1 MVARSSTRHSWK
13 VIVVVIKTRY
23 NSDKSLPKTGGGGS
37 KLFNTDCNF
46 EPTCS
51 EYAKQAIE
59 AKGIL
64 AAFPIIVNRLR
75 RCNEPDK
82 VGRDLDP
89 FLENS
94 DV

>member
-1 MVARSSTRHSWK
+1 MSLLSKLSVAL
-13 VIVVVIKTRY
+13 INRY
-23 NSDKSLPKTGGGGS
+23 QRLGGGS

-75 RCNEPDK
+75 RCNETDK

>member
-1 MVARSSTRHSWK
+1 MTL
-13 VIVVVIKTRY
+13 INRY
-23 NSDKSLPKTGGGGS
+23 QSLGGGS

-59 AKGIL
+59 AKGIR
-64 AAFPIIVNRLR
+64 ASFPIIVNRLR
-75 RCNEPDK
+75 RCNDPDK

-89 FLENS
+89 FLDNRN
-94 DV
+94 V

>member
-1 MVARSSTRHSWK
+1 MLSKLSVAL
-13 VIVVVIKTRY
+13 INRY
-23 NSDKSLPKTGGGGS
+23 QRLGGGS

-59 AKGIL
+59 AKGFY
-64 AAFPIIVNRLR
+64 AAFPLIVNRLR
-75 RCNEPDK
+75 RCNDPDK